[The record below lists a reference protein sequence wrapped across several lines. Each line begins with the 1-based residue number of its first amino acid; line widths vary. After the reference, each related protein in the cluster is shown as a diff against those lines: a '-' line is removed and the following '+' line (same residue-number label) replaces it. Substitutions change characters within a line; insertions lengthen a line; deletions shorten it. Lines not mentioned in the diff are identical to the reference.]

1 MTEEVKILLFS
12 IAALVVGL
20 VVGAIIGIIYRKK
33 VAEAEIGSAEA
44 EAKRITK
51 AIDRLKLDNI
61 TTSQSKTFIKDE

>member
-33 VAEAEIGSAEA
+33 VAEA
-44 EAKRITK
+44 
-51 AIDRLKLDNI
+51 
-61 TTSQSKTFIKDE
+61 